1 VNPKTRDTGSGVTI
15 EAVLGGLMLGA
26 SIVIYRSGLGLT
38 FYYDEWNFVLGRGGW
53 NVDTFLVPHNEHLL
67 LVPVVVFKLL
77 FVTAGLDSY
86 WAYRLV
92 PLGFHLLC
100 VGLLF
105 VYVRRRRGEWVA
117 LVASVPVLCLGAAW
131 HALLVPLNLGFL
143 AAVAAGLGALLVLE
157 RGDRRGD
164 AAACILLILG
174 LASSSVGI
182 SFAAAALV
190 EILSLRWRSLWVF
203 ALPAGLYGIWFLE
216 YGNPDAVSG
225 ADRGV
230 ADLLRSNLPAAP
242 GYFFNAAAGAFGGLV
257 GLSLNWGRLLAV
269 LAGIALAVK
278 VSRATPFSARSVGLL
293 AAATTYWGLMALFRA
308 HLQAPADSRY
318 LYFGGILIVLLTVE
332 LMPSIQPS
340 RGVLAAAAVVL
351 AGIAVSSFALLHDGS
366 RFLQSWSKSVRAELA
381 ALEVAGPTTDPGYRP
396 DEFRAPGITA
406 GPYFAAVS
414 DWGSPAFTAEEVERL
429 AEPERQEADAVLVAA
444 LGVSIQRLA
453 NAAPGGPRP
462 AVDAA
467 TGGRVGFRSRCVTF
481 VPRIFE
487 ASIELTVP
495 AAGVAFTATGA
506 LVEVGLR
513 SFAGNFSETSVD
525 SADPGLSYAVRI
537 PSRPG
542 RTWHVRLATSG
553 PLTACGLRGKP

>member
-1 VNPKTRDTGSGVTI
+1 VKDTGSRGTI
-15 EAVLGGLMLGA
+15 EAVLLGLMLGA

-38 FYYDEWNFVLGRGGW
+38 FYYDEWNLVLGRGGW

-100 VGLLF
+100 VALVF
-105 VYVRRRRGEWVA
+105 VYVRRRRGERIA
-117 LVASVPVLCLGAAW
+117 IVASVPVLCLGAAW

-143 AAVAAGLGALLVLE
+143 AAVAAGVGALLVLE
-157 RGDRRGD
+157 RGDLRGD
-164 AAACILLILG
+164 AAACILLS
-174 LASSSVGI
+174 LALVSSSVGI
-182 SFAAAALV
+182 AFAAAAFV
-190 EILSLRWRSLWVF
+190 EILLLRWRRLWIV
-203 ALPAGLYGIWFLE
+203 AVPAGLYGIWFLE

-225 ADRGV
+225 AEGGV
-230 ADLLRSNLPAAP
+230 ADLLRSNLPDAP

-257 GLSLNWGRLLAV
+257 GLSLDWGRVLCV

-278 VSRATPFSARSVGLL
+278 AARATPFSPRSIGLL

-308 HLQAPADSRY
+308 HLNAPADSRY
-318 LYFGGILIVLLTVE
+318 LYVGAILIVLLAVE
-332 LMPSIQPS
+332 LMPSIQLS
-340 RGVLAAAAVVL
+340 RGVLAAAAVVV
-351 AGIAVSSFALLHDGS
+351 AGIAVSSFSLLHDGS
-366 RFLQSWSKSVRAELA
+366 RFLQSWSRFVRAELA
-381 ALEVAGPTTDPGYRP
+381 ALEIAGPTTDPGYRP

-414 DWGSPAFTAEEVERL
+414 DWGSPAFAPEEVERL
-429 AEPERQEADAVLVAA
+429 AEDERQDADVVLVEA

-467 TGGRVGFRSRCVTF
+467 TGGRVAFRSRCVRF

-495 AAGVAFTATGA
+495 AAGIAFTATGA

-513 SFAGNFSETSVD
+513 SFARDFSEASIG
-525 SADPGLSYAVRI
+525 SADPGLPHAVRI

-542 RTWHVRLATSG
+542 RTWHIRLATSA
-553 PLTACGLRGKP
+553 PLTACGLRGKARE